1 MKRSGIIYDSKRH
14 ARKLLA
20 YQASKGLVG
29 GVISYF
35 IVSFILLYFPII
47 FAPKTKT
54 ANFATTN
61 TFVTDEYLNTQ
72 AIETVQVQ
80 KETEALKISS
90 QFSLYIPKI
99 SAATNIVANTDTS
112 NEAEYFDALKK
123 GVAHAKGTYFPGQG
137 KTVYLFAHSTD
148 SPLNFV
154 AYNAVFYQLSLLDR
168 GDTITVYFANKKYV
182 YAVSDTKTVEA
193 SEVSWLVRDFGGEKL
208 ILQTC
213 TPPGTTWRRLL
224 VFADPVWQ
232 MFLLMQK

>member
-1 MKRSGIIYDSKRH
+1 MKRSGIIYDSKKY

-20 YQASKGLVG
+20 YQVSKGLVG

-35 IVSFILLYFPII
+35 IVSLILLYFPII
-47 FAPKTKT
+47 FAPRVKP

-61 TFVTDEYLNTQ
+61 TFITDKYLNTEAQ
-72 AIETVQVQ
+72 ETTQVQ
-80 KETEALKISS
+80 KETEALKING

-99 SAATNIVANTDTS
+99 SAATNIVANVDTS
-112 NEAEYFDALKK
+112 NEEEYFKALKE
-123 GVAHAKGTYFPGQG
+123 GVAHAKGTFFPGQG

-168 GDTITVYFANKKYV
+168 GDTITVYFANKKYDYKV
-182 YAVSDTKTVEA
+182 VDKKTVEA
-193 SEVSWLVRDFGGEKL
+193 NEVSWLVRDFGNEKL

-224 VFADPVWQ
+224 VFADPDVSI
-232 MFLLMQK
+232 